1 MSWIL
6 MTAFGF
12 FAMWCMRFT
21 PDKIDFILVRVA
33 GFAFVGAGLVGGAGW
48 LGRLINGTL
57 GWLFVFIN
65 DVSSSAVGTGVAWII
80 AAALTALWIG
90 AMLPDKLFSY
100 DPPDW
105 LVIGGLIVP
114 SLAAMVPGK
123 AGGAFE
129 NAVTVAGEALIKG
142 VGGMF

>member
-12 FAMWCMRFT
+12 AAMFTMRYT

-33 GFAFVGAGLVGGAGW
+33 GFSFVGAGLIGAAGW
-48 LGRLINGTL
+48 IGVLIDGSF
-57 GWLFVFIN
+57 GWLVRFI
-65 DVSSSAVGTGVAWII
+65 DQLSSVALGSTVAWII
-80 AAALTALWIG
+80 AAALSGLWIG
-90 AMLPDKLFSY
+90 AMLPDKVFSF

-114 SLAAMVPGK
+114 SLAAMVPGR
-123 AGGAFE
+123 AGSAFDT
-129 NAVTVAGEALIKG
+129 AITTAGEALIKG
-142 VGGMF
+142 VGGIF